1 MSPQEIAA
9 IIRLLDGAVT
19 VAINAGIAVDRYLE
33 MRELSGGH
41 LTDDQVQA
49 LADAAEGSVMKLG
62 ARDAS

>member
-1 MSPQEIAA
+1 MSPQELAA

-19 VAINAGIAVDRYLE
+19 VALNAGVAVDRYLE

-49 LADAAEGSVMKLG
+49 LCDAAGASVRMLG